1 MESLV
6 DHFEA
11 LQAKADARSDSES
24 SSDEESEEGFVRD
37 GGPADNLGI
46 SQELADKNY
55 YAAGME
61 VQEEG
66 DQITVENH
74 RDLIHSEVDA
84 FLNDVVDELK
94 MKYLPSDFQRVSI
107 NALGQQMN
115 VVLVSPTGSGKM
127 NVPLLGTL
135 VLRKKLNNPKG

>member
-1 MESLV
+1 M
-6 DHFEA
+6 DRFEA
-11 LQAKADARSDSES
+11 LQAKGDARSDSES
-24 SSDEESEEGFVRD
+24 SSDEESEEGYVRD
-37 GGPADNLGI
+37 GGPADHLGI

-55 YAAGME
+55 YSAGTE

-66 DQITVENH
+66 DKITVENH
-74 RDLIHSEVDA
+74 RDLIHPEVDA
-84 FLNDVVDELK
+84 LLYDLVDELK

-135 VLRKKLNNPKG
+135 VIRKKLNNPKG